1 MQIVIS
7 GAGEIGLYLA
17 KMLVK
22 EKHDVSLIDIN
33 DTIIKEVD
41 VSSYDLMT
49 VCGDCTNFSVLKS
62 VQTHTSDLY
71 IAVTNSQD
79 TNILSC
85 IFAKKLGAKKTI
97 ARVNNM
103 EYLNPINKLSF
114 INLGIDKMIYPELL
128 AAKEVVGVIK
138 QTGTTEI
145 FEFSGG
151 KLTLF
156 VIKLDKNSP
165 ILNLNLMDTAKL
177 VHNKH
182 FRAVAIKRLDETII
196 PKGKD
201 ILKEDDSVYII
212 STPDGVKELLKIF
225 GKERHDINNVIFLG
239 GSRISIKA
247 SKYISQ
253 QLKVKII
260 ESDPDKCLK
269 LVEML
274 PNTMI
279 INGNGRNT
287 DLLLEAG
294 LEKCDAFV
302 AVTGDSETNLI
313 TCILAKRY
321 GVKQTFAEIENLD
334 YIDIA
339 SKMGIDTIINK
350 KLIAASNIYTQTMKA
365 EVTSIKC
372 LTGTDAE
379 VLEFVASKNAII
391 TQNRLKDINFPEG
404 VIIGGI
410 VRGKKSFIAMG
421 DTQIKANDRVV
432 LFALPEA
439 IHKIEYYF

>member
-165 ILNLNLMDTAKL
+165 ILNL
-177 VHNKH
+177 
-182 FRAVAIKRLDETII
+182 
-196 PKGKD
+196 
-201 ILKEDDSVYII
+201 
-212 STPDGVKELLKIF
+212 
-225 GKERHDINNVIFLG
+225 
-239 GSRISIKA
+239 
-247 SKYISQ
+247 
-253 QLKVKII
+253 
-260 ESDPDKCLK
+260 
-269 LVEML
+269 
-274 PNTMI
+274 
-279 INGNGRNT
+279 
-287 DLLLEAG
+287 
-294 LEKCDAFV
+294 
-302 AVTGDSETNLI
+302 
-313 TCILAKRY
+313 
-321 GVKQTFAEIENLD
+321 
-334 YIDIA
+334 
-339 SKMGIDTIINK
+339 
-350 KLIAASNIYTQTMKA
+350 
-365 EVTSIKC
+365 
-372 LTGTDAE
+372 
-379 VLEFVASKNAII
+379 
-391 TQNRLKDINFPEG
+391 
-404 VIIGGI
+404 
-410 VRGKKSFIAMG
+410 
-421 DTQIKANDRVV
+421 
-432 LFALPEA
+432 
-439 IHKIEYYF
+439 